1 MPSPSKVRV
10 ALVGGGTIA
19 PLHAKHILASPLCQL
34 VAIIDPFPP
43 GKTLADSLNVAH
55 YPKVAD
61 LVSSHATKPLAVELY
76 IICVPSA
83 LHVQVA
89 TEILKTAK
97 PKAILV
103 EKPFAT
109 ESASGEQLLALANA
123 QGCKVAVGHHR
134 RFHAAIKAAK
144 QAISS
149 GRLGRLV
156 AITGVWTCKKNEG
169 YFTAAQWRASRTAGG
184 GPVWTNFVH
193 DIDVMHYLVG
203 SRVTRVWA
211 TSTVTQRQHAGVSE
225 GDQVEEGA
233 AIMFQFA
240 NGVVGTFVISDNVPS
255 PYGWESATGD
265 NPLYPQAETAVDC
278 YRIFG
283 SQGTVT
289 VPDGNLWTYRQ
300 EDADRRDLEIGW
312 NIPMSRETVEAMD
325 LIPFQQQTEHLARLV
340 AGREEPV
347 CSGEDGLAAV
357 KVCEAVVRALHRDD
371 GHPIELW
378 TS

>member
-1 MPSPSKVRV
+1 MLGPSKVRV

-19 PLHAKHILASPLCQL
+19 PLHAKYLLASPSCEL

-43 GKTLADSLNVAH
+43 GKTLADSLKVVHYQNV
-55 YPKVAD
+55 VD
-61 LVSSHATKPLAVELY
+61 LVSSPSTKLLAVELY

-134 RFHAAIKAAK
+134 RFHAAVGAAK
-144 QAISS
+144 QVILS
-149 GRLGRLV
+149 GKLGRLI
-156 AITGVWTCKKNEG
+156 AISGVWTCKKNEG
-169 YFTAAQWRASRTAGG
+169 YFTAAQWRGSRAAGG

-203 SRVTRVWA
+203 SRVTRVWV
-211 TSTVTQRQHAGVSE
+211 TSTLTQRQHAGVSK

-233 AIMFQFA
+233 AMMFQFA
-240 NGVVGTFVISDNVPS
+240 NGVVGTFVISDNVSS

-265 NPLYPQAETAVDC
+265 NPLYSQAERAVDC

-289 VPDGNLWTYRQ
+289 VPDGNLWTYQQ
-300 EDADRRDLEIGW
+300 EEADRRNLEIGW
-312 NIPMSRETVEAMD
+312 NVPMSRETLATMD

-340 AGREEPV
+340 AGKEEPI

-357 KVCEAVVRALHRDD
+357 KVCEAVLRALDRND
-371 GHPIELW
+371 GQPIEI
-378 TS
+378 